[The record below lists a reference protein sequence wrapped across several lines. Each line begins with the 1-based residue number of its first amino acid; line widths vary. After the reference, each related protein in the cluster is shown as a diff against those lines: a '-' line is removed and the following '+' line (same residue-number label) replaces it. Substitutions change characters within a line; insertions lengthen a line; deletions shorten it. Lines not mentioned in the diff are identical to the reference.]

1 MRYDTHILGPE
12 HTFPRDV
19 GPSRAPELEAELA
32 GVRASVEALRS
43 MLDGWRTNLLELQ
56 GQLGQLE
63 RHLSR
68 LEMAQPAPARPHQDA
83 APDARELVA
92 TPVSSDI
99 VVDRVDR
106 LRATCE
112 ALLKRPLMAS
122 ERPIVLRWSQLE
134 RSGEPVPVE
143 EILQLAGRLLTR
155 RTPDGTLPSSLA
167 WCDATVQTLSRGAAG
182 PVPPR
187 GMDAAA
193 EFAALYESLAD
204 RLDAQERTG

>member
-1 MRYDTHILGPE
+1 
-12 HTFPRDV
+12 
-19 GPSRAPELEAELA
+19 
-32 GVRASVEALRS
+32 
-43 MLDGWRTNLLELQ
+43 MLDGWRANLLELQ
-56 GQLGQLE
+56 GQLGQLD

-68 LEMAQPAPARPHQDA
+68 LEMAQPASARPRPE
-83 APDARELVA
+83 APGWHALDVVA
-92 TPVSSDI
+92 TPVRSDI

-134 RSGEPVPVE
+134 RAGEPVPVE
-143 EILQLAGRLLTR
+143 EILQLAGRLLAR

-204 RLDAQERTG
+204 KLDAQEQSG